1 MAATR
6 LIPLHNNKGM
16 GMAKTLGART
26 EYVKNPFKT
35 ENGEL
40 VTSYACDKDT
50 TAEEFALEHAQYEL
64 HARRH
69 YDKEVIAYQIRQSF
83 KPGEITPQEA
93 NRIGYETAMR
103 FTKGNHAFIVATH
116 TDRAHIHNHV
126 LFNSVNLKGDGKFQ
140 NYFLSSFVLQRV
152 SDLICLENG
161 LSVIKPRP
169 YSEREKRTEYPKYT
183 ALRDGV
189 RADMDIALSKK
200 PTSFDDFLNEL
211 QKQCYEIKRG
221 KHTAVKGPRQ
231 KKFIRFRSLGTGY
244 HEDDIRKKIKG
255 IAVNLDCHAKT
266 GQPQYMDDN
275 FDMLL
280 CLQDIIAKG
289 KGPGYVQW
297 AKKYNVKNVMK
308 AILFFQEKGLRS
320 YKELAERADSS
331 SQKFDE
337 LSEKIKSAE
346 NKMKEIANL
355 KKHIFNYSRTRDIYV
370 GYRKSGYSKKFFK
383 EHSREIMLHKSAKEA
398 FNKLENKKIPTI
410 KELETAYQEQL
421 SEKKKAY
428 SEYKQARSDMQL
440 YKIAKYD
447 IDQILGISD
456 APRTQDRQK
465 KRETS
470 L

>member
-35 ENGEL
+35 ENGDF

-64 HARRH
+64 QARRH

-83 KPGEITPQEA
+83 KPGEITPEEA

-116 TDRAHIHNHV
+116 TDKAHIHNHV

-161 LSVIKPRP
+161 LSVIKPKP
-169 YSEREKRTEYPKYT
+169 YCEREKRAAYPRYT
-183 ALRDGV
+183 ALRDKV
-189 RADMDIALSKK
+189 RADIDIALSRK
-200 PTSFDDFLNEL
+200 PKTFDDFLKEL
-211 QKQCYEIKRG
+211 QAQGYEIKRG
-221 KHTAVKGPRQ
+221 KHTAVKGHDQ
-231 KKFIRFRSLGTGY
+231 KKFIRFRSLGEGY
-244 HEDDIRKKIKG
+244 SEDDIRKKIDG
-255 IAVNLDCHAKT
+255 IALHSDKT
-266 GQPQYMDDN
+266 TQAQRPSIMDDS

-320 YKELAERADSS
+320 YKELVERADSS
-331 SQKFDE
+331 AKKFDE

-346 NKMKEIANL
+346 SKMKEISDL
-355 KKHIFNYSRTRDIYV
+355 KKNIYNYSRTRDIYIA
-370 GYRKSGYSKKFFK
+370 YRKSGYSKKYFE
-383 EHSREIMLHKSAKEA
+383 EHRDEIILHKSAKEA
-398 FNKLENKKIPTI
+398 FDKLQNKKIPTI
-410 KELETAYQEQL
+410 KELEKAYQEQL

-428 SEYKQARSDMQL
+428 SEYKHARSDMQL

-447 IDQILGISD
+447 IDQILGISE
-456 APRTQDRQK
+456 ASKIQDKQK
-465 KRETS
+465 KRETT

>member
-26 EYVKNPFKT
+26 DYVKNPFKT
-35 ENGEL
+35 ENEEL

-83 KPGEITPQEA
+83 KPGEITPEEA
-93 NRIGYETAMR
+93 NRIGFETAMR

-116 TDRAHIHNHV
+116 TDKAHIHNHV

-169 YSEREKRTEYPKYT
+169 YSERKKRSPYPKYT
-183 ALRDGV
+183 SLRDGI
-189 RADMDIALSKK
+189 RADIDIALSKR
-200 PTSFDDFLNEL
+200 PVTFDDFLSKL
-211 QKQCYEIKRG
+211 QEQGYEIKRG
-221 KHTAVKGPRQ
+221 KHTALRNPKQ
-231 KKFIRFRSLGTGY
+231 KKFIRFRSLGDGY
-244 HEDDIRKKIKG
+244 HEDDIRKKING
-255 IAVNLDCHAKT
+255 IVVDLGSHAKIAKT
-266 GQPQYMDDN
+266 KQPSYMDDS

-289 KGPGYVQW
+289 KGSGYELW

-331 SQKFDE
+331 SKKFDE

-346 NKMKEIANL
+346 SKMKEISSL
-355 KKHIFNYSRTRDIYV
+355 KK
-370 GYRKSGYSKKFFK
+370 
-383 EHSREIMLHKSAKEA
+383 
-398 FNKLENKKIPTI
+398 
-410 KELETAYQEQL
+410 
-421 SEKKKAY
+421 
-428 SEYKQARSDMQL
+428 
-440 YKIAKYD
+440 
-447 IDQILGISD
+447 
-456 APRTQDRQK
+456 
-465 KRETS
+465 
-470 L
+470 